1 MPEVMKMPNARVYT
15 LHSIVRDVKAT
26 LDDLDSCS
34 AVLLE
39 VPPMMQPD
47 YERGIL
53 HLLTRVK
60 RKCSRI
66 GVIIPPAW
74 YRKVPRSTWLNKWRD
89 SGGEKIMTFHLT
101 CGCQHGQ
108 PECHTPYFVG
118 TTSSVKFS
126 HCSHV
131 PTAEPTKE
139 AKERGLAA
147 VAGAVLKSLGTST
160 ETSMLSV
167 ASRHHD
173 TVAAG
178 ESLPYPL
185 SEDGAQQIPN
195 SSTTRSSEEVDQ
207 DANAHTED
215 IQQITLTAQEATA
228 STKCYP
234 TDAKEREKNKLKAEK
249 AAGIE
254 RVVKKRK
261 KIVEDHWDDCG
272 DDMTSLGP
280 DIADEPE
287 AYQVC
292 SGVDHLYSNTK

>member
-1 MPEVMKMPNARVYT
+1 MPNARVYT
-15 LHSIVRDVKAT
+15 LHTIVRDVKAT
-26 LDDLDSCS
+26 LDDLHTCS
-34 AVLLE
+34 SVLLE

-47 YERGIL
+47 YERGII
-53 HLLTRVK
+53 HLLTHVK
-60 RKCSRI
+60 KKCPRI
-66 GVIIPPAW
+66 GVVIPPAW

-89 SGGEKIMTFHLT
+89 IGGEGIMSFHLT

-126 HCSHV
+126 HCSQV

-147 VAGAVLKSLGTST
+147 VACAVLKALEAGTV
-160 ETSMLSV
+160 EG
-167 ASRHHD
+167 RHRD

-178 ESLPYPL
+178 KSLPYP
-185 SEDGAQQIPN
+185 SPEGGAQQIPN
-195 SSTTRSSEEVDQ
+195 SSTTRDSWDVDQ
-207 DANAHTED
+207 DANAETQD
-215 IQQITLTAQEATA
+215 TQQALHVAEHDATQA
-228 STKCYP
+228 DCYP

-261 KIVEDHWDDCG
+261 KIVEVHWDDCG

-280 DIADEPE
+280 DIEE
-287 AYQVC
+287 
-292 SGVDHLYSNTK
+292 